1 MAYQIIMVYGT
12 WIFICHIFKL
22 LHTASQMRYNIIRR
36 HQYFN
41 VFCKSK
47 ELGTANK
54 SFKIFEILLSIFV
67 YWSTIVVCKCY
78 FWLVQR
84 SQEFDSEDHDSK
96 HYLLEM
102 YTKTSAEYFI
112 YIDASVHIT
121 VETIPELVSYQ
132 KPVIS
137 PLCKFVVFY

>member
-1 MAYQIIMVYGT
+1 M
-12 WIFICHIFKL
+12 
-22 LHTASQMRYNIIRR
+22 
-36 HQYFN
+36 
-41 VFCKSK
+41 
-47 ELGTANK
+47 
-54 SFKIFEILLSIFV
+54 LLSIFV
-67 YWSTIVVCKCY
+67 YWSTIVECKCY
-78 FWLVQR
+78 FWLSQY

-112 YIDASVHIT
+112 YIDASAHIT

-137 PLCKFVVFY
+137 PLCKFVLFYLRKNDSFDFLQPDSRVELLLYITVFWMIKRCLMSDENDFIYINM